1 MFVRMQRQLSVLG
14 VGEVGVVVRVL
25 HVLSAQVGGG
35 VARPRPRQLPQPRPR
50 PVIVGVGVAAAGAA
64 PPCARARVVRQRLEV
79 ERGLLRAAVR
89 AVALVAVPAVRAA
102 LPAVRPLAAVQVLGR
117 GGRLLVAGPRLLHHH
132 DLVLVLD
139 AAAAVAVLA
148 AAAVLAVLAGRRDAL
163 QLDLYLVVAGVEL
176 GLAVAAPLLALG
188 LAVAAPARP
197 AAAPAGLPRPA
208 RRPAGRPLLSLHA
221 AGRHVLGERRE

>member
-25 HVLSAQVGGG
+25 HVLSAQVGRG

-64 PPCARARVVRQRLEV
+64 PPRARARVVRQRLEV

-89 AVALVAVPAVRAA
+89 AVALVAVPAVCAA
-102 LPAVRPLAAVQVLGR
+102 LPAVRLAAVQVLGR
-117 GGRLLVAGPRLLHHH
+117 GGRLLVAGPRLLRHQ

-176 GLAVAAPLLALG
+176 GLAVAAPLLGLG
-188 LAVAAPARP
+188 LAVSAPARP

-208 RRPAGRPLLSLHA
+208 GRPAGRPLLPLHA
-221 AGRHVLGERRE
+221 AGRHVLGENRE